1 MIDKI
6 IRICTRY
13 MAVGVILAGI
23 FGIFFPS
30 VMKPLSPYIPI
41 MLGIIM
47 FGMGMSLTPGSGPH
61 SDFRPASGYRHRC
74 GAGRLLPRRHGIQC
88 DFLHCPC

>member
-13 MAVGVILAGI
+13 MAVGVILADI

-30 VMKPLSPYIPI
+30 VKI
-41 MLGIIM
+41 
-47 FGMGMSLTPGSGPH
+47 
-61 SDFRPASGYRHRC
+61 
-74 GAGRLLPRRHGIQC
+74 GRAHV
-88 DFLHCPC
+88 